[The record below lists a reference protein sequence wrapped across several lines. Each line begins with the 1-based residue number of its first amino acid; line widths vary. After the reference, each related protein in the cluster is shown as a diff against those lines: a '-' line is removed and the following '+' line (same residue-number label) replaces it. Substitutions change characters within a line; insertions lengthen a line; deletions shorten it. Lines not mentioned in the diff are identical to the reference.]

1 MQTWIALLRG
11 INVGG
16 RNKLPM
22 ASLAATLESAGCCSV
37 RTYIQSGNVVFGCSS
52 KSQPKLS
59 KKLGEAIEVQ
69 FGFRPNLLLLTDA
82 EFRSA
87 VDNNPF
93 KEVIPQPSSLH
104 FFFLESKPESP
115 DIDGL
120 VGLAAPSERFQL
132 VGRVLYLH
140 APDGFGRSKL
150 AVGIE
155 RKLGVPTTARNYS
168 TIQNLSAMLD

>member
-1 MQTWIALLRG
+1 
-11 INVGG
+11 VGG

-22 ASLAATLESAGCCSV
+22 ASLAATLESAGCYSV
-37 RTYIQSGNVVFGCSS
+37 RTYIQSGNVAFGCSS

-104 FFFLESKPESP
+104 FFFSSP
-115 DIDGL
+115 I
-120 VGLAAPSERFQL
+120 
-132 VGRVLYLH
+132 
-140 APDGFGRSKL
+140 RSRRTSTAWLGWRHLLSVSSLSAGCSTCTPQMAL
-150 AVGIE
+150 AVGSLRPVSNASSVCRPRLAITRQSKICPPCWIDFGQAAE
-155 RKLGVPTTARNYS
+155 EDV
-168 TIQNLSAMLD
+168 Q